1 MKDNEYLYEFI
12 YPRMKIC
19 LKDFDNDDKDL
30 EGEVLSYMEVE
41 IILLGIIYIFHEFQ
55 MIIDPLF
62 IKCQLR
68 VNVKELGVALKRK
81 TK

>member
-1 MKDNEYLYEFI
+1 MNTFMSSYIHIWKYVWKTD
-12 YPRMKIC
+12 
-19 LKDFDNDDKDL
+19 DDDKDL
-30 EGEVLSYMEVE
+30 EGEVLSYKEVM

-62 IKCQLR
+62 VKCQLR
-68 VNVKELGVALKRK
+68 VKVKELGVALKRK